1 MILLSMGCRTIE
13 ESRRVTPHPDGLP
26 KMQYPSRFPD
36 DWTIRNQ
43 LRIEFGKRAFYG
55 RGVINRHADRM
66 EIAVLSQFGTKILHV
81 VQSGSAVEV
90 LFRAPEISASFALGM
105 IRDVQWIF
113 FIPPASD
120 SGEERVSRR
129 LENFTFTEI
138 FRADS
143 GEMRSRRIWGGG
155 EDTRIEYLE
164 YMTIAEGRFPRRV
177 VLENRRRN
185 YRIDLITEDV
195 IREAPGSDIAPVP

>member
-1 MILLSMGCRTIE
+1 
-13 ESRRVTPHPDGLP
+13 
-26 KMQYPSRFPD
+26 MQFPD

-66 EIAVLSQFGTKILHV
+66 EIAVLSQFGTKMLHV
-81 VQSGSAVEV
+81 VQFNGSVEV
-90 LFRAPEISASFALGM
+90 LFRTPEISATFALGM

-113 FIPPASD
+113 FITPIEDP
-120 SGEERVSRR
+120 EKVMVSRR
-129 LENFTFTEI
+129 MDGFTLTEI

-143 GEMRSRRIWGGG
+143 GEMLSRRIWGGG

-164 YMTIAEGRFPRRV
+164 YMTLGDKRFPRRV

-195 IREAPGSDIAPVP
+195 IREAPEDVPDPKL